1 MTDVFHWANGVFVGF
16 VLDVGLMSDMSA
28 SEFPF
33 SLGGASSSV
42 RALNFLILAKRRARS
57 LCENFHMT
65 GSRCTDVLGSNDKIN
80 FALKR
85 R

>member
-1 MTDVFHWANGVFVGF
+1 VTDVFHWADEVFVGF
-16 VLDVGLMSDMSA
+16 VLDLGLMSNIST

-33 SLGGASSSV
+33 SFGGASSSV
-42 RALNFLILAKRRARS
+42 RALNFLILAKWRALS
-57 LCENFHMT
+57 LYENFHMT
-65 GSRCTDVLGSNDKIN
+65 DSRCTDVIASNDKIN